1 MGVNLA
7 NIKQIII
14 MLILLQ
20 ISVSVQGSVSPA
32 FRFEHLST
40 QNGLSHNSVIEIIQ
54 DCQGF
59 MWFGTLNGLD
69 RYDGYSFTA
78 YRPVAG
84 DTTGLCHNVINA
96 LFEDSRGILWI
107 GTLNGLNRYDRS
119 LDRFIRICHDSGDP
133 NSLVDNRIRCIT
145 EDHTGEIWVGT
156 EGGLSCYNPETNL
169 FRTYL
174 PDPNNP
180 ASLSDFIIHDIYED
194 SRKQLWIAT
203 EKGGINRFNRDTQT
217 FTRYRHETSD
227 PSKAGTSAVIT
238 LCEDQWGNLWIGTWG
253 DGLQRF
259 DPNVQRFKKVSLI
272 SSNKK
277 QFTTEIITK
286 LLIDPSGRLWICTYD
301 AGLFILP
308 QIPRNPVSRD
318 IESVQHY
325 LYNPLDETSIRSNAL
340 WAVYMDRTDVV
351 WIGNEN
357 GGINKCDTKQSHIL
371 HYRSGISS
379 PDRLSNNHVTSFHE
393 DESGSVWIGTRFGGL
408 NRFDPARNSFK
419 VFRQIP
425 NFYNSLNS
433 DAILSLAGNKDHLWI
448 GTDGSGLDRY
458 HFKSGRFDHFKHNDR
473 DALSVGEDA
482 VFSLCIDRKNTLWV
496 GTWGGGLSRLNPDGR
511 TFTNYAVDQVNQ
523 RLNVVTS
530 IAEDTSGSLWLGTY
544 GKGLIYF
551 DPAAEKMLYFSNNET
566 DAFSLGHDNINTLFI
581 SQNGTLWIGT
591 MGAGLNF
598 IKYFQ
603 PDSGIAHF
611 GRYDQSDGLPDNII
625 ECITEDDD
633 GFLWLGTNHGI
644 ARLNPVSREI
654 RNFDRNDGF
663 GQDIFYHESVLC
675 ASNGML
681 FFGGIDG
688 FNVFQP
694 YNISYNPFVPPV
706 VITRFQVFNQTI
718 NPNSSGKNRL
728 NRSIFIT
735 DALTLSY
742 KDNVFSFEFAALDY
756 SCPQKNQYA
765 YMMEGFDRDWR
776 TTEADRRFAA
786 YTNLPHGEYTFR
798 VIASNNHGL
807 WNKTGT
813 AIQLTITPPFWQTN
827 WMMII
832 YVGLILGAILLIRM
846 AVQVRERNRAQ
857 IEIKRMEAEKIHEM
871 DQLKL
876 RFFTHISHEFRTPL
890 TLIIG
895 PVERMLQVGD
905 KMNQKKREIYNRLV
919 LQNARR
925 LLRLVNQLMD
935 ARKLDTGS
943 MKMELQEK
951 DFVTFAKAIFSAF
964 HLQAEQRKISYSFST
979 DLDSKYFWFDPD
991 KIEKALYNVIANALK
1006 FTMPGGTVEVSL
1018 YYTPESGNEN
1028 PGNIT
1033 ESSGSIRVQVRD
1045 TGIGVAPD
1053 QIEHIFDPF
1062 YQVRQP
1068 ASRKVHGTGIG
1079 LSISKDFTEM
1089 HGGRILVESVPGQGS
1104 TFTLIIPVKILPDDA
1119 QSVVQ
1124 KTSVSEIKPETTE
1137 IFSDEEL
1144 IDDLSDVPDSDIQ
1157 DKDNSK
1163 PLILAVEDDKD
1174 LRQYLAMEI
1183 ENQYVMI
1190 QASDGLSG
1198 YELAVDRIPD
1208 LIICDVRMPVMDG
1221 NEFCHRCKNDQR
1233 TSHIPIIM
1241 LTAQTSEEKRKDSFL
1256 AGADDY
1262 ITKPFNPDLLK
1273 LRIKNLLNTRKKIRE
1288 RFSHMIYLNPK
1299 DIQISSPDEQ
1309 FLKKVVEAVEQ
1320 YMSDTGFSVDDLSY
1334 HVGLSRAQLYR
1345 KMQGLI
1351 NHTPSEFIR
1360 IYRLQR
1366 AMQLLEKGHSSAQ
1379 VCYKIGFRDP
1389 SYFSK
1394 CFRKQF
1400 GQTPQQIRSKSE
1412 QA

>member
-1 MGVNLA
+1 MSPNPVK
-7 NIKQIII
+7 IKRIII
-14 MLILLQ
+14 LFLILTLN
-20 ISVSVQGSVSPA
+20 IYVQSASSPA

-40 QNGLSHNSVIEIIQ
+40 QNGLSHNSVIEILQ
-54 DCQGF
+54 DRQGF

-69 RYDGYSFTA
+69 RYDGYSFAA
-78 YRPVAG
+78 YRPIAG
-84 DTTGLCHNVINA
+84 DTTSLCHNVINA

-119 LDRFIRICHDSGDP
+119 QDRFVRISHDPENP
-133 NSLVDNRIRCIT
+133 NSLIDNRIRCIT
-145 EDHTGEIWVGT
+145 EDHTGEIWIGT
-156 EGGLSCYNPETNL
+156 EGGLACYNPETNL

-174 PDPNNP
+174 PDPKNP

-194 SRKQLWIAT
+194 SRNQLWIAT
-203 EKGGINRFNRDTQT
+203 EKGGVNRFNRSTQT
-217 FTRYRHETSD
+217 FTRYRHETTDS
-227 PSKAGTSAVIT
+227 SKSGTSAVIT
-238 LCEDQWGNLWIGTWG
+238 LWEDQWGNLWIGTWG

-259 DPNVQRFKKVSLI
+259 DPNVQRFKKITL
-272 SSNKK
+272 SSSSKE
-277 QFTTEIITK
+277 QFAMEIITK

-308 QIPRNPVSRD
+308 QIPRNPYSR
-318 IESVQHY
+318 IVEGAQHY
-325 LYNPLDETSIRSNAL
+325 IYNPLDETSIRSNAL
-340 WAVYMDRTDVV
+340 WTVYMDRTGVV

-371 HYRSGISS
+371 QYRSGLSS
-379 PDRLSNNHVTSFHE
+379 GDHLSNNHVTSFYE
-393 DESGSVWIGTRFGGL
+393 DVSGVIWIGTRFGGL
-408 NRFDPARNSFK
+408 NRFDPVNNRFR

-425 NFYNSLNS
+425 DRSNSIGS
-433 DAILSLAGNKDHLWI
+433 DAILSLAGNKEYLWI
-448 GTDGSGLDRY
+448 GTDGNGLDRY
-458 HFKSGRFDHFKHNDR
+458 NFSTGRFDHFKHNDR
-473 DALSVGEDA
+473 DHSSLGEDA
-482 VFSLCIDRKNTLWV
+482 IFSLCIDRRNTLWI
-496 GTWGGGLSRLNPDGR
+496 GTWGGGLSCLNPNGN
-511 TFTNYAVDQVNQ
+511 TFTNYAVDKINE

-530 IAEDTSGSLWLGTY
+530 IAEDTSGALWLGTY
-544 GKGLIYF
+544 GKGLVYF
-551 DPAAEKMLYFSNNET
+551 DPSQEKMLYFNNDET
-566 DAFSLGHDNINTLFI
+566 NSSSLGHDNINTLFI

-598 IKYFQ
+598 LEHFQ
-603 PDSGIAHF
+603 ADSGIARF
-611 GRYDQSDGLPDNII
+611 GRFDQTAGLPDNIV
-625 ECITEDDD
+625 ECIIEDDD
-633 GFLWLGTNHGI
+633 GFLWMGTNHGI
-644 ARLNPVSREI
+644 ARLNPATGEI

-663 GQDIFYHESVLC
+663 GQDIFYHESVLK
-675 ASNGML
+675 AGNGL
-681 FFGGIDG
+681 LYFGGIEG

-694 YNISYNPFVPPV
+694 YNISYNPFIPPV
-706 VITRFQVFNQTI
+706 VITQLQIFNETI
-718 NPNSSGKNRL
+718 RPYFSGKNRL
-728 NRSIFIT
+728 KRSIFIS
-735 DALTLSY
+735 DDLTLSY

-776 TTEADRRFAA
+776 TTDADRRFAT

-807 WNKTGT
+807 WNESGT
-813 AIQLTITPPFWQTN
+813 AIRLTITPPFWQTS

-832 YVGLILGAILLIRM
+832 YIGLILGAILLIRM

-895 PVERMLQVGD
+895 PVERMLQIGSR
-905 KMNQKKREIYNRLV
+905 MNQKKREIYNRLV

-943 MKMELQEK
+943 MKLELQEK
-951 DFVTFAKAIFSAF
+951 DFVAFVKAIFSVF
-964 HLQAEQRKISYSFST
+964 HLQAEQRKISYTFHT
-979 DLDSKYFWFDPD
+979 DLDSQYFWFDPD

-1006 FTMPGGTVEVSL
+1006 FTHPEGSVEVFLTYSPP
-1018 YYTPESGNEN
+1018 TKKVGAEDVIESH
-1028 PGNIT
+1028 
-1033 ESSGSIRVQVRD
+1033 GSVSVQVCD
-1045 TGIGVAPD
+1045 TGIGIAPD

-1068 ASRKVHGTGIG
+1068 ASHKVHGTGIG
-1079 LSISKDFTEM
+1079 LSISKDFIEM
-1089 HGGRILVESVPGQGS
+1089 HGGQILVASKPGQGS
-1104 TFTLIIPVKILPDDA
+1104 TFTLIVPVKLLPDNSPSA
-1119 QSVVQ
+1119 IP
-1124 KTSVSEIKPETTE
+1124 KTGTSDKSPETVE
-1137 IFSDEEL
+1137 VAADEDFV
-1144 IDDLSDVPDSDIQ
+1144 DDLSDSSEAECF
-1157 DKDNSK
+1157 DKENNK
-1163 PLILAVEDDKD
+1163 PLILAVEDDRD

-1183 ENQYVMI
+1183 ENQYAMI

-1208 LIICDVRMPVMDG
+1208 LIICDVRMPIMDG

-1241 LTAQTSEEKRKDSFL
+1241 LTAQTSEEKCRESFL

-1262 ITKPFNPDLLK
+1262 ITKPFNPELLK
-1273 LRIKNLLNTRKKIRE
+1273 LRIENLLNTQKKIRE
-1288 RFSHMIYLNPK
+1288 RYSHMIYLNPK

-1366 AMQLLEKGHSSAQ
+1366 AMQLLEKGHSSSQ

-1400 GQTPQQIRSKSE
+1400 GRTPQQIRSKAE
-1412 QA
+1412 PA